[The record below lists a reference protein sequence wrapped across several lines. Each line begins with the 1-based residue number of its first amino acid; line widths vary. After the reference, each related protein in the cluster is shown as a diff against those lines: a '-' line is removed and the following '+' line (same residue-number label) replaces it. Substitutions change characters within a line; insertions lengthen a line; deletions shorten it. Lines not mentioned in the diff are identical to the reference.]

1 MNIRRAQDRDLDTI
15 IALLHQVCDI
25 HADIRPDIFIHGGTK
40 YSKDDLREIIV
51 DNDRPIFVA
60 VDDSEKVL
68 GYCFCQYK
76 ETAGSRCIKPFSEIY
91 IDDLCVDE
99 SARGQH
105 VGQKLFEFVKEE
117 AKRRGCYEVTLN
129 VWEGN
134 DSARAFYEKLGMKPK
149 ETNMEIVVNPHL

>member
-1 MNIRRAQDRDLDTI
+1 MFIRRAEDKDIDKVLQ
-15 IALLHQVCDI
+15 LLIQVCNV
-25 HADIRPDIFIHGGTK
+25 HADIRPDLFIHDGTK
-40 YSKDDLREIIV
+40 YSREDLHEIFL
-51 DNDRPIFVA
+51 NDKTPVFVA
-60 VDDSEKVL
+60 ENDGEVR

-76 ETAGSRCIKPFSEIY
+76 ETEGSRCIKPFKQLF

-99 SARGQH
+99 NARGQH

-117 AKRRGCYEVTLN
+117 AKCRGCYEVTLN

-149 ETNMEIVVNPHL
+149 ETNMEYIL